1 MPKQAMS
8 LNIKSPEVYAAAS
21 RLARQKGLTLTEA
34 VRQALE
40 HELRRGSG
48 GAAENREV
56 ERMLDYGRRLAALPD
71 LDRRTDE
78 EILGYGAEG
87 HLDGDR

>member
-1 MPKQAMS
+1 MS

-21 RLARQKGLTLTEA
+21 RLARQRGLTLTEA

-40 HELRRGSG
+40 LELRRTAGD
-48 GAAENREV
+48 AAEHREM